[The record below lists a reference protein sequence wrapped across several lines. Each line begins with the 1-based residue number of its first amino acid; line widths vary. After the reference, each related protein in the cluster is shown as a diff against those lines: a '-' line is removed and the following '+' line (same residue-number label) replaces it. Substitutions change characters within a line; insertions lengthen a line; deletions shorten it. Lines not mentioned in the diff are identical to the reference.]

1 MVSKMVKRKSSYE
14 TKINENMRGGEGLV
28 KIESLL
34 SPDELN
40 NKGRLFAKITL
51 EPGTSIGSHVHEGE
65 MESYHII
72 SGQAEYDDNGETI
85 TLYPGDTTH
94 TPVGG
99 AHAIKNS
106 GNETLE
112 FIALILFE

>member
-1 MVSKMVKRKSSYE
+1 MVTNMVKRKSSYE
-14 TKINENMRGGEGLV
+14 TKVNEDMRGGEGSV

-34 SPDELN
+34 SPEELN

-72 SGQAEYDDNGETI
+72 SGIAEYDDNGETI

-99 AHAIKNS
+99 GHAIKNA

>member
-1 MVSKMVKRKSSYE
+1 MVKRNSSYE
-14 TKINENMRGGEGLV
+14 TSINEKMRGGDGSV
-28 KIESLL
+28 KIENLL

-51 EPGTSIGSHVHEGE
+51 EPGSSIGYHIHDGE
-65 MESYHII
+65 MESYYII
-72 SGQAEYDDNGETI
+72 SGQAQYDDNGETV

-94 TPVGG
+94 TPSGSG
-99 AHAIKNS
+99 HSIKNA

-112 FIALILFE
+112 FIALILYV

>member
-1 MVSKMVKRKSSYE
+1 MIKRNSSYE
-14 TKINENMRGGEGLV
+14 MRVSENMRGGAGTV
-28 KIESLL
+28 KIEHLL

-65 MESYHII
+65 MESYYIV
-72 SGQAEYDDNGETI
+72 SGKAEYDDAGETI

-99 AHAIKNS
+99 EHAIMNAGS
-106 GNETLE
+106 ETLV